1 MQKPQQEKRAFVW
14 VKRRPV
20 KTTTTAKPG
29 QALRP
34 MKMYAWGI
42 QKQKSPGSLDQGL
55 FEMKGASF

>member
-1 MQKPQQEKRAFVW
+1 VW